1 MGIRVLIVDDS
12 PSIRAILKF
21 ILEED
26 PDIEVVGAAENPLEA
41 RAMIKALPV
50 DVVTLDVEM
59 PRMNGLEFLEKIM
72 TLRPMPVVMIS
83 TLTAQGTAATV
94 QALAMGAVSCLPKP
108 RLDDQQ
114 AMAEIRAT
122 VKEAATAR
130 VRRQTPES
138 IARVKATASPLAGS
152 AGNESTISHPDLMLV
167 GASTGG
173 VEALSRLISDF
184 PRNCPPTVIAQH
196 MLSGFTKSFCEH
208 LDRTCAPVVS
218 EAQDGEILQKGH
230 VYVAPSGGGHTTVTM
245 EGNRLRTRVRM
256 GQPRSGHMP
265 SVDELFESGAA
276 LKGVSITAAILTG
289 MGRDGAEAM
298 LELRNAGAKTIAQDE
313 ETSLIFGM
321 PRVAIKLGAA
331 QKVLP
336 LSAIA
341 RSLLNKENRGEKNAA

>member
-1 MGIRVLIVDDS
+1 
-12 PSIRAILKF
+12 
-21 ILEED
+21 
-26 PDIEVVGAAENPLEA
+26 
-41 RAMIKALPV
+41 
-50 DVVTLDVEM
+50 
-59 PRMNGLEFLEKIM
+59 
-72 TLRPMPVVMIS
+72 
-83 TLTAQGTAATV
+83 
-94 QALAMGAVSCLPKP
+94 
-108 RLDDQQ
+108 
-114 AMAEIRAT
+114 
-122 VKEAATAR
+122 
-130 VRRQTPES
+130 
-138 IARVKATASPLAGS
+138 VKATASPLAGS